1 MKRMKLKNTTKKR
14 IGKTFIYIIIIYMV
28 MKELYSILENLV
40 ELAYIESEKAV
51 EKKYFTKDFAEA
63 CGIVLSLAYGRWNED
78 DK

>member
-1 MKRMKLKNTTKKR
+1 MLKKVDK
-14 IGKTFIYIIIIYMV
+14 
-28 MKELYSILENLV
+28 ILENLV

-63 CGIVLSLAYGRWNED
+63 CGIVISLAYGRWNEN